1 MPAHNL
7 PVQQTSFE
15 GRREEVAEIA
25 ARLADPSC
33 RLLTLVGPG
42 GIGKTRLALH
52 AAADQLVNFAD
63 GVYFVPLSA
72 LTSADLIAPAIAG
85 SLEIHV
91 YGAEDPRLQL
101 IQALRQKHLLLV
113 LDNFEHLLEG
123 TALLAEIL
131 AHASGVKILVT
142 SRERLNIVEE
152 WALTLTGLSYP
163 DGDAGQTLET
173 YSAIQLFAR
182 RARSVDHRFSLDE
195 NAEAV
200 KAVCRW
206 VQGMPL
212 AIEIAAGWLR
222 VMSCQQIAAQIP
234 LDFDALTTPLRNLPE
249 RHRSMRTVFEYS
261 WTLLS
266 PLQQSILMRLSCFQG
281 GFDLEAAQAVAGAS
295 LTHLAELADKSLIHR
310 DPSGRYGLHEL
321 LRQFAAIKLQEA
333 GENRSARD
341 RHLSYFQNLV
351 RQAEANQ
358 WGRLQVLWYDRLEA
372 EFDNLRA
379 ALDWTLQSG
388 QPEAG
393 LSLAASLGWF
403 FSERCF
409 WSEGLNWLERALAAA
424 PDAPPSLR
432 AKALHSAAGLAGHL
446 SDLERGSSLA
456 AQSLDL
462 AREIGDRW
470 NIAWAQAHLA
480 LFPTDLASH
489 EALLEDSL
497 AIFRELND
505 IMGLAHTL
513 VRRTFFAEEKHDHAY
528 AETLVE
534 EAALLSHQAGDRII
548 SAWVL
553 LIKGR
558 SVQYRDR
565 DLKQAARYFEESV
578 RLFREARFHSA
589 LSDAIMYLAQAE
601 LILQHTSRAVQL
613 YLEALSLHAQNWST
627 SLFLSQDLLA
637 GLAGAAL
644 ASGDL
649 DRAATLLGA
658 AHGLFAT
665 VDSSPEAVYE
675 SPSPYM
681 LSLFQ
686 TRDAVRVQLG
696 ESVFAAAWAVGTA
709 MIHEQAIAF
718 ALEGLSAS
726 DKTDPF
732 DLPPKP
738 SGSDLEP
745 ANHPASGN
753 LLKARER
760 EVLLMVAEGLSNRE
774 ISDRLVLAL
783 PTVKWYINEIF
794 SKLHVNSRTQAVAKA
809 RQLGLI

>member
-25 ARLADPSC
+25 AQLADPSC

-52 AAADQLVNFAD
+52 AAAGQSANFAE
-63 GVYFVPLSA
+63 GVCFVPLSS
-72 LTSADLIAPAIAG
+72 LTSADLIAPAIAS
-85 SLEIHV
+85 SLEIHI

-131 AHASGVKILVT
+131 AHAPGVKILVT

-163 DGDAGQTLET
+163 AGDAGQPLET
-173 YSAIQLFAR
+173 YSAVHLFAR
-182 RARSVDHRFSLDE
+182 RARSVDHRFSLNE
-195 NAEAV
+195 NTEAV
-200 KAVCRW
+200 VAICRW

-212 AIEIAAGWLR
+212 GIEMAASWLR

-234 LDFDALTTPLRNLPE
+234 LDFDTLTTPLRNLPE

-261 WTLLS
+261 WNLLS
-266 PLQQSILMRLSCFQG
+266 PLQQGILMRLSCFRG

-295 LTHLAELADKSLIHR
+295 LTHLAELADKSLIQR
-310 DPSGRYGLHEL
+310 DASGRYGLHEL

-333 GENRSARD
+333 GEDRAARD
-341 RHLSYFQNLV
+341 RHLSYFLSLA

-358 WGRLQVLWYDRLEA
+358 WGRLQVPWYDRLEV

-379 ALDWTLQSG
+379 ALDWAFQSG
-388 QPEAG
+388 QPETG
-393 LSLAASLGWF
+393 LGFAASLGWF

-409 WSEGLNWLERALAAA
+409 WSEGLKWLERALAAA

-432 AKALHSAAGLAGHL
+432 AKALHTMATFTGAL
-446 SDLERGSSLA
+446 SNFQRGRSLA
-456 AQSLDL
+456 TQALDL
-462 AREIGDRW
+462 AHSAGDRW
-470 NIAWAQAHLA
+470 NIAWAQSHLA
-480 LFPTDLASH
+480 LFPTDLVNH

-505 IMGLAHTL
+505 TMGVAHTL
-513 VRRTFFAEEKHDHAY
+513 VRRAFFAEERHDFAHVA
-528 AETLVE
+528 ALIE
-534 EAALLSHQAGDRII
+534 EAGLLSREAGDTII

-553 LIKGR
+553 LLKGR
-558 SVQYRDR
+558 NVQYRDH
-565 DLKQAARYFEESV
+565 DLKQAIQCFEGSV
-578 RLFREARFHSA
+578 QLFSEARFHWAVTNA
-589 LSDAIMYLAQAE
+589 LSSLARAE
-601 LILQHTSRAVQL
+601 QIVQHTDRALQL
-613 YLEALSLHAQNWST
+613 FVEALLLQRQKWSGYLHISEEA
-627 SLFLSQDLLA
+627 FA
-637 GLAGAAL
+637 GLAGV
-644 ASGDL
+644 ASTHGNL
-649 DRAATLLGA
+649 ERAATLLGA

-665 VDSSPEAVYE
+665 TDSTPEAVYE
-675 SPSPYM
+675 SPSPQT
-681 LSLFQ
+681 LNLFR
-686 TRDAVRVQLG
+686 TRDAVRTQLG
-696 ESVFAAAWAVGTA
+696 EPAFDAAWDVGAA
-709 MIHEQAIAF
+709 MTYEQAITF
-718 ALEGLSAS
+718 ALEGLPPPTEADPLVEFDMPSGPDLESAS
-726 DKTDPF
+726 
-732 DLPPKP
+732 
-738 SGSDLEP
+738 
-745 ANHPASGN
+745 HPVGGK

-760 EVLLMVAEGLSNRE
+760 EVLLLISEGLSNRE

-783 PTVKWYINEIF
+783 PTVKWYVNEIF
-794 SKLHVNSRTQAVAKA
+794 SKLQVSSRTQAVARA
-809 RQLGLI
+809 RQLGLL